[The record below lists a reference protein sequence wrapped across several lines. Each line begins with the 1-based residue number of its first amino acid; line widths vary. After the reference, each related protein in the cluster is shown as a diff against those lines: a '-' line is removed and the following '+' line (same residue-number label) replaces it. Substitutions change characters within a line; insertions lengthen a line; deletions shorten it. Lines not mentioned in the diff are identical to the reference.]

1 MEFAVDSGLV
11 VKTTIPPGFGLIPFV
26 NRIRNGFAN
35 PDDDDG
41 SYREAIEFRPATPLE
56 YLDRW
61 IANNEVFHD
70 DVRVVSVIRWK
81 CGAVSL
87 GITQPQ
93 YSGTPADDRD
103 ITRYFQAAGWTLLR
117 DPSSHLIFFHY
128 GYHLMA
134 IDAAG
139 RNCFLDSEGIQPFDV
154 ILCAPDEE
162 IETFLGI
169 Y

>member
-11 VKTTIPPGFGLIPFV
+11 VKTTIPPGFGLTPFL
-26 NRIRNGFAN
+26 NRIKSTSADPNEKI
-35 PDDDDG
+35 

-56 YLDRW
+56 YLNRW
-61 IANNEVFHD
+61 IANNEVFGD

-93 YSGTPADDRD
+93 YSGTPADDREIAD
-103 ITRYFQAAGWTLLR
+103 YFQAAGWILLN
-117 DPSSHLIFFHY
+117 DPSGHLVFFHY
-128 GYHLMA
+128 GYQLMA
-134 IDAAG
+134 IDAAS

-154 ILCAPDEE
+154 ILCAPSEE
-162 IETFLGI
+162 IEKFLEI

>member
-41 SYREAIEFRPATPLE
+41 SYREAIEFRLATPLE

-61 IANNEVFHD
+61 IANNEVFGD
-70 DVRVVSVIRWK
+70 DVRVVSVVRWK

-87 GITQPQ
+87 AITQPQ

-103 ITRYFQAAGWTLLR
+103 ITAYFQAAKWVLLN
-117 DPSSHLIFFHY
+117 DPSGHLIFFHY
-128 GYHLMA
+128 GYQLIA

-154 ILCAPDEE
+154 ILCAPGEA
-162 IETFLGI
+162 IEKFLKI